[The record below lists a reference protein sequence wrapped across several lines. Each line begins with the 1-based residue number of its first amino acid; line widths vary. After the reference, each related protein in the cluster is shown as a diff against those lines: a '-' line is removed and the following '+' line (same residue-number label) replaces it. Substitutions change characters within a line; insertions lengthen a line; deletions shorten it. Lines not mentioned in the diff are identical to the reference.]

1 MRTFLIGLSWVALPL
16 TVACGGPSVAEV
28 TQEHVTLTVRA
39 FASDPAVANVGKP
52 DGGIGVAR
60 AYLSA
65 SAVSLIPC
73 SGAEQIVLDP
83 RGYELVN
90 EPPYSELVTT
100 AVDEFCGLRV
110 DVDPVDESAA
120 EDVPRGSSLY
130 VAGEDAER
138 KPLTL
143 SSSSSFSLLFETDK
157 SQSFGHEPLILG
169 FDVSTWLAGLPLPED
184 MTDASTQ
191 LFEEQLY
198 GSAALYAD
206 KNGNGSLDEDE
217 RTPLVKVKAPR

>member
-1 MRTFLIGLSWVALPL
+1 MRTFLVGLGLVAL
-16 TVACGGPSVAEV
+16 TTACGGPSVAEV
-28 TQEHVTLTVRA
+28 TQAHVTLTVRA
-39 FASDPAVANVGKP
+39 VASDPAVASVGKP
-52 DGGIGVAR
+52 NGGVGVAR
-60 AYLSA
+60 AYLNA
-65 SAVSLIPC
+65 SAVSLVPC

-120 EDVPRGSSLY
+120 DDVPAGSSLY

-143 SSSSSFSLLFETDK
+143 SSTRSFSLLFEADD
-157 SQSFGHEPLILG
+157 SESFGQEPLILG

-184 MTDASTQ
+184 MADASTQ

-206 KNGNGSLDEDE
+206 KNGNGALDDDE
-217 RTPLVKVKAPR
+217 STPLLNVKAPR